1 MTLISPIL
9 TDESPVRQCFI
20 STIIVIS
27 GESSPRERSSKR
39 ARVFHQPA
47 VSMTWNPGNG
57 KAIRPRP
64 GVIHLRQSNVIG
76 SDDHVGRQ
84 MRFLMCPQNTFSVTV
99 LDVPPPGAGL
109 VTEIPICPELAM
121 SL

>member
-1 MTLISPIL
+1 MTLMSLIF
-9 TDESPVRQCFI
+9 TEESPTPSVL
-20 STIIVIS
+20 SSAVIVIS

-57 KAIRPRP
+57 EAIRPRP

-109 VTEIPICPELAM
+109 
-121 SL
+121 